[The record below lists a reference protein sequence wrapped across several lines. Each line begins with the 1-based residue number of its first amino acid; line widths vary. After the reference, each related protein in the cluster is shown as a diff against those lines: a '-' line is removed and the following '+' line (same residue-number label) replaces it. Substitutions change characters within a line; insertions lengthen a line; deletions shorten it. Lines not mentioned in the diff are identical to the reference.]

1 MRLKWPGINAKG
13 NILIDLEPESFCL
26 TEIPIL
32 VQGEHFTPKDE
43 LHVTLMGSE
52 HGLIIQDKI
61 QHDQTIDK
69 LLEKT
74 FEEIDWSYK
83 QTGPVH
89 ILSRSE
95 EGVVEKSV
103 IMLIEMPSVTTF
115 YAQLKAIGLIDLETP
130 VPPPHVTMYTQNCP
144 LGIAVPDKKT
154 LNTLSTKTIAVN
166 DLNELCIERHE

>member
-13 NILIDLEPESFCL
+13 NVLIDLESESFCL
-26 TEIPIL
+26 TEIPVL

-61 QHDQTIDK
+61 PHDQTIDK

-89 ILSRSE
+89 ILSRLKE
-95 EGVVEKSV
+95 DVVEQSV
-103 IMLIEMPSVTTF
+103 IMLIEMPGVTTF
-115 YAQLKAIGLIDLETP
+115 YDQLKALGLIDLETP
-130 VPPPHVTMYTQNCP
+130 VPPPHVTMYTLNCP
-144 LGIAVPDKKT
+144 SGIGVPSDDA
-154 LNTLSTKTIAVN
+154 LNTLSRKTIS
-166 DLNELCIERHE
+166 LNSLNKLCE